1 MVSGAAHNPGGGAA
15 AQTTQRSP
23 PQLGA
28 RTALATPPP
37 VSGGAAHSASTSGGT
52 AGSPP
57 SSRSEQHA
65 PDGAVKGPALGA
77 APAAAAAA
85 STPASDSTFLR
96 LNNLDINGD
105 DAPSSQ
111 APTRLAT
118 QTLVYSELLILVNSK
133 KKRRSTR
140 AVGPDKGNRGL
151 RQFSMK
157 EHPFFDTSVVL
168 SFHIKV
174 NIVADELVAEF
185 TDPNNNIEAPDPD
198 NPNAQQYDEKNIRRR
213 VYDALNVLM
222 AMDIISKDKKEIQWK
237 GLPRTS
243 ISDIEELKTELVG
256 LKGRIEKKSVYL
268 QELQDQYVGLQNLIQ
283 RNEQLYGSGNTPSG
297 GVALPFILVQTR
309 PHATVEVEISE
320 DMQLVHFDFNSTPFE
335 LHDDSYVLKEMRF
348 CGREQHDGT
357 QESIS
362 NGGESSNVSNIYW
375 QQAQHME
382 MPNNGT
388 VRLSSSPPIPG
399 ILKGRVKHEH

>member
-65 PDGAVKGPALGA
+65 PDGAVKGPALGT
-77 APAAAAAA
+77 APAAAAA

-111 APTRLAT
+111 APT
-118 QTLVYSELLILVNSK
+118 SK
-133 KKRRSTR
+133 KKRRGTR

-157 EHPFFDTSVVL
+157 VCE
-168 SFHIKV
+168 KV
-174 NIVADELVAEF
+174 ESKGRTTYNEVADELVAEF

-375 QQAQHME
+375 QQAQRME

-399 ILKGRVKHEH
+399 ILKGRVKHEQH